1 MLIGQSVK
9 SEQEAYDLYNTY
21 GLRVGFSI
29 RRDSQRTKADRS
41 GITTKRYCCYKQGTK
56 RNVAQKNE
64 EHIDR
69 RSYSKRVTRVGC
81 KAMIQFSV
89 DGNGVWTVT
98 RHDKVHNHPLCDL
111 TKRHLLKSQRTVTE
125 EHHYSF

>member
-29 RRDSQRTKADRS
+29 RRDSQRTKADRI
-41 GITTKRYCCYKQGTK
+41 GITTKRYCCSKQGTK

-98 RHDKVHNHPLCDL
+98 RHDKVHNHPFCDL
-111 TKRHLLKSQRTVTE
+111 TKRHLLKSQ
-125 EHHYSF
+125 

>member
-41 GITTKRYCCYKQGTK
+41 GITTKRYCCSKQGTK

-98 RHDKVHNHPLCDL
+98 RHDKVHNHPFCDL

-125 EHHYSF
+125 EHHHLF